1 MRVFTLTVLMVLF
14 SSSIM
19 FAQAM
24 HTKTTGIASTTTVVD
39 NVKAANTNGD
49 ATNLAIDFEAEVEWT
64 FDFTPWTVN
73 DVDFLPTYGFTGT
86 TFPHNYEEMAFIVFN
101 PATTDPPMTAD
112 PEIQPHSGLQFGACM
127 AAVPSG
133 SQGNDDWFISDQ
145 VTIGDVASFTFWAK
159 SYTDQYGMERFNVA
173 VSTTGNDPA
182 DFTVI
187 SAAPYVEVPMV
198 WTEYTYDLSAYA
210 GQDIYVAIQCV
221 SFDAFVF
228 MIDDLVIDPGAAP
241 SACDD
246 FDSYTAG
253 ALLCPQSGGLWTT
266 WDDDPGGAYDGYV
279 TDAEFLSAPNSLS
292 IDLAVLESDL
302 IYNLNQTT
310 EGVWSIMLD
319 IMVPTGGTYGGY
331 YNIMQD
337 MTLFGTANEWGFQCF
352 FASDGTGYMQDADFN
367 ETDFTYTVGE
377 WTNCEVIVD
386 LDNAMAELWI
396 DDALINEW
404 QWDVA
409 GPNQLG
415 VIDIYATAPG
425 ADDPMYYIDNVCF
438 MEVFPPSDCDNFDS
452 YTAGAL
458 LCPQSGGLWTTWDD
472 DPGGP
477 YDGFVTDAESLSPPN
492 SLAIDLAVLESDLIY
507 NLNQTTEGVWS
518 IMLDIMVPTGTYGGY
533 YNIMQDMTLFG
544 TANEWG
550 FQIYFRSDG
559 TGFMQDADFNET
571 EFTYTVGDW
580 TNSEVVVD
588 LDNATAEL
596 WLDGVMINAWQW
608 DIAGPNQLGVI
619 DIYAAADGS
628 DDPMYYIDNVCFQEV
643 IVGIE
648 DPVTTTEKA
657 SIRLFPNPVNQFLNI
672 ASQAKL
678 VNVQVFNTVGQRVFF
693 TNASGNSMQINT
705 QSLESGL
712 YIVQIQTENGF
723 ETQKFMKR

>member
-319 IMVPTGGTYGGY
+319 IMVPTG
-331 YNIMQD
+331 
-337 MTLFGTANEWGFQCF
+337 
-352 FASDGTGYMQDADFN
+352 
-367 ETDFTYTVGE
+367 
-377 WTNCEVIVD
+377 
-386 LDNAMAELWI
+386 
-396 DDALINEW
+396 
-404 QWDVA
+404 
-409 GPNQLG
+409 
-415 VIDIYATAPG
+415 
-425 ADDPMYYIDNVCF
+425 
-438 MEVFPPSDCDNFDS
+438 
-452 YTAGAL
+452 
-458 LCPQSGGLWTTWDD
+458 
-472 DPGGP
+472 
-477 YDGFVTDAESLSPPN
+477 
-492 SLAIDLAVLESDLIY
+492 
-507 NLNQTTEGVWS
+507 
-518 IMLDIMVPTGTYGGY
+518 TYGGY

-580 TNSEVVVD
+580 TNSEVIVD
-588 LDNATAEL
+588 LDNAMAEL

-628 DDPMYYIDNVCFQEV
+628 DDPMCYIDNVCFQEV